1 LRQPRRAIDRLAQL
15 RLADVLQT
23 AEFLRAHDQATDAM
37 IAEWNLSGMGDVTAI
52 LRTGATVRVG
62 TQSPLKVFDKLSAA
76 IRDKPRVVEQAAYLD
91 LRMDRQ
97 VVYKLRDEQ

>member
-1 LRQPRRAIDRLAQL
+1 
-15 RLADVLQT
+15 
-23 AEFLRAHDQATDAM
+23 
-37 IAEWNLSGMGDVTAI
+37 VTAV

-76 IRDKPRVVEQAAYLD
+76 IRGKPRVVEQAAYLD
-91 LRMDRQ
+91 LRMSRQ